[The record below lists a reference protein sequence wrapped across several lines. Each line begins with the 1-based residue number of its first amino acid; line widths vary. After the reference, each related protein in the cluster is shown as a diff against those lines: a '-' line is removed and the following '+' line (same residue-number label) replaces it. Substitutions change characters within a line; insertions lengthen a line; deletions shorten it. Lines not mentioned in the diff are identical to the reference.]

1 MGHMEKKYSRGQIH
15 SKKKKKRKRKSEKEC
30 KLDKASAVTTEITEN
45 NFPQLTEDLRFQGR
59 TQELRQIQIYE
70 NKQINPKTK
79 CH

>member
-15 SKKKKKRKRKSEKEC
+15 SKKKRKRKSEKEC
-30 KLDKASAVTTEITEN
+30 KLDKASAVTTEIIEN